1 MLFIEEYSFKLRK
14 FSIIK
19 LKIVLKKILSF
30 FIILNFSCN
39 TGNLPVIADLP
50 NLLNEASGI
59 ETVSYSNIIWMLND
73 GGNPSEL
80 YGLDL
85 NGNILK
91 VLKINT
97 KNNDWE
103 DLTSDNEGNIYIGD
117 FGNNANKRKNLA
129 IIKLSKDSLFN
140 SEKISAERIS
150 FYYPNQTKFPP
161 KKKKMHFDCE
171 AFFHFND
178 SLYLF
183 TKSREKNNLGMTN
196 LYKIPASP
204 GNHEAQFISSF
215 NTCNESK
222 CWITSADISAD
233 GKQIVILTPK
243 GVWIF
248 TDYTSDNF
256 FNGNM
261 TKFRFSYDSQKES
274 VCFKDKNTLLIT
286 DEKGFGKGGN
296 LYEFKLK

>member
-1 MLFIEEYSFKLRK
+1 M
-14 FSIIK
+14 
-19 LKIVLKKILSF
+19 KIVLKKILSF
-30 FIILNFSCN
+30 FIILNFSCD
-39 TGNLPVIADLP
+39 TGNLPIIADLP

-59 ETVSYSNIIWMLND
+59 EIAPDSDIIWMLND

-85 NGNILK
+85 KGNILK
-91 VLKINT
+91 VLKINA

-117 FGNNANKRKNLA
+117 FGNNANKRKNLS
-129 IIKLSKDSLFN
+129 ILKLSKDSLLN
-140 SEKISAERIS
+140 KTNTGIERIS
-150 FYYPNQTKFPP
+150 FYYPNQLKFPP

-183 TKSREKNNLGMTN
+183 TKSREKDNLGKTN
-196 LYKIPASP
+196 LYKIPAVS

-215 NTCNESK
+215 TTCYESK

-233 GKQIVILTPK
+233 GKQIVILNPK

-248 TDYTSDNF
+248 TDYTSDDF
-256 FNGNM
+256 FNGNI
-261 TKFRFSYDSQKES
+261 TKYMFSYDSQKES
-274 VCFKDKNTLLIT
+274 VCFKNKNTLLIT

-296 LYEFKLK
+296 LYEFKFK